1 MKKTASRSRRFFVVP
16 AALAACALV
25 PAQLHAETVWAKG
38 VSESSG
44 WVDVNKSGDIYSGP
58 DSLMC
63 WAASASSVIAWWQAQ
78 ADMSKSKTGTPAT
91 ASEIYSAFTN
101 SFKNAGKG
109 AEVAWKWYFGGCNL
123 VSYNYDNDFN
133 ISNPKTSGRYWEDY
147 VKTVA
152 DWPSADSDT
161 PSWIQLGWLSDVSR
175 DSLHADSA
183 AEVLSGLLK
192 QGAGISLLISY
203 SDYNSGHAVT
213 LWGMEYEGTE
223 KGYEIS
229 KIYITDSDDYTL
241 GLITKE
247 VKYKTETISV
257 AEDKDVPAYTWE
269 KTTLL
274 VDGVE
279 GVVLSAFDALL
290 LAPPSSS
297 SVPEPSAF
305 GLLAGTLALALVATR
320 RRRKS

>member
-16 AALAACALV
+16 AALAACTLV

-44 WVDVNKSGDIYSGP
+44 WVDVNKSGDIYNGP

-109 AEVAWKWYFGGCNL
+109 AEVAWKWYFGGCDL
-123 VSYNYDNDFN
+123 VSYNYENDFQ
-133 ISNPKTSGRYWEDY
+133 ISDPKTSGRYWEDY
-147 VKTVA
+147 VETVA
-152 DWPSADSDT
+152 DCPSSASET
-161 PSWIQLGWLSDVSR
+161 PSWIQGGWLSDKES

-203 SDYNSGHAVT
+203 SGYSSGHAIT
-213 LWGMEYEGTE
+213 LWGMEYDD
-223 KGYEIS
+223 KGIS
-229 KIYITDSDDYTL
+229 KIYITDSDDDTL
-241 GLITKE
+241 GLITKK
-247 VKYKTETISV
+247 VDYKTETITV
-257 AEDKDVPAYTWE
+257 AADKDVPAYTWE

-279 GVVLSAFDALL
+279 GVVLSAYDALL
-290 LAPPSSS
+290 LTPPSSPA
-297 SVPEPSAF
+297 VPEPSAF

-320 RRRKS
+320 RHRKS

>member
-16 AALAACALV
+16 AALAACTLV

-44 WVDVNKSGDIYSGP
+44 WVDVNKSGNIYSGP

-78 ADMSKSKTGTPAT
+78 ADMSKSKAGTPAD

-123 VSYNYDNDFN
+123 VSDNYNNDFK
-133 ISNPKTSGRYWEDY
+133 ISDPKNSGRYWEDY

-152 DWPSADSDT
+152 AWPSSASET
-161 PSWIQLGWLSDVSR
+161 PSWIKLGYLSDVSR

-192 QGAGISLLISY
+192 QGAGISLL
-203 SDYNSGHAVT
+203 YNYYTSGHAIT
-213 LWGMEYEGTE
+213 LWGMEYEGNRI
-223 KGYEIS
+223 K
-229 KIYITDSDDYTL
+229 KIYVTDSDDYATKL
-241 GLITKE
+241 VTKE
-247 VKYKTETISV
+247 VKYKTETITV
-257 AEDKDVPAYTWE
+257 AADKDVPGYTWE
-269 KTTLL
+269 KTTIL
-274 VDGVE
+274 VDNVA
-279 GVVLSAFDALL
+279 LTNFDALL
-290 LAPPSSS
+290 LTPPSSPA
-297 SVPEPSAF
+297 VPEPSAF

>member
-1 MKKTASRSRRFFVVP
+1 MKKTTSRSRRFFVVP

-38 VSESSG
+38 VSETGG
-44 WVDVNKSGDIYSGP
+44 WVDVNKSGNIYSGP
-58 DSLMC
+58 DSYMC

-78 ADMSKSKTGTPAT
+78 ADMSKSETGTPTT
-91 ASEIYSAFTN
+91 ASEIYSAFTS

-123 VSYNYDNDFN
+123 VDSNYESDFK
-133 ISNPKTSGRYWEDY
+133 ISDPKNSGRYWEDY

-152 DWPSADSDT
+152 EWPSVAAET
-161 PSWIQLGWLSDVSR
+161 PSWIQGGWLSDKES

-183 AEVLSGLLK
+183 ASVLSGLLK

-203 SDYNSGHAVT
+203 PGYTSGHAIT
-213 LWGMEYEGTE
+213 LWGMEYDD
-223 KGYEIS
+223 KGIS
-229 KIYITDSDDYTL
+229 KIYITDSDDDKTL

-279 GVVLSAFDALL
+279 LSAYDALL
-290 LAPPSSS
+290 LTPPSSPA
-297 SVPEPSAF
+297 VPEPSAF

>member
-16 AALAACALV
+16 AALAACTLV

-109 AEVAWKWYFGGCNL
+109 AEVAWKWYFGGCDL
-123 VSYNYDNDFN
+123 VSYNYENDFQ
-133 ISNPKTSGRYWEDY
+133 ISDPKTSGRYWEDY
-147 VKTVA
+147 VKTIA
-152 DWPSADSDT
+152 DWPSVASDT
-161 PSWIQLGWLSDVSR
+161 PSWIKQGWLSDKGA

-192 QGAGISLLISY
+192 QGAGISLL
-203 SDYNSGHAVT
+203 YNYYTSGHAIT
-213 LWGMEYEGTE
+213 LWGMEYEGN
-223 KGYEIS
+223 EIK
-229 KIYITDSDDYTL
+229 KIYVTDSDDKATKL
-241 GLITKE
+241 VTKE
-247 VKYKTETISV
+247 VKYTKETITV
-257 AEDKDVPAYTWE
+257 AGEKGEEGYTWT
-269 KTTLL
+269 KTTIL
-274 VDGVE
+274 VDKVA
-279 GVVLSAFDALL
+279 LTNFDALL
-290 LAPPSSS
+290 LAPPSSPA
-297 SVPEPSAF
+297 VPEPSAF

-320 RRRKS
+320 RHRKS

>member
-1 MKKTASRSRRFFVVP
+1 MKKIASRSRRFFVVP
-16 AALAACALV
+16 AALAACTLV

-44 WVDVNKSGDIYSGP
+44 WVDVNKNWDGDSQ
-58 DSLMC
+58 LC

-101 SFKNAGKG
+101 SFVNKGAG
-109 AEVAWKWYFGGCNL
+109 AEVAWKWYFGGCDL
-123 VSYNYDNDFN
+123 VSYNYENDFQ
-133 ISNPKTSGRYWEDY
+133 ISDPKTSGRYWEDY
-147 VKTVA
+147 VKTIA
-152 DWPSADSDT
+152 DWPSVASDT
-161 PSWIQLGWLSDVSR
+161 PSWIKQGWLSDKGA

-203 SDYNSGHAVT
+203 PNYEGAGHAVT
-213 LWGMEYEGTE
+213 LWGMEYVRTE

-241 GLITKE
+241 GLITKK
-247 VKYKTETISV
+247 VDYKTETITV
-257 AEDKDVPAYTWE
+257 AADKDVPAYTWE

-279 GVVLSAFDALL
+279 GVVLSAYDALL
-290 LAPPSSS
+290 LAPPSSP

-320 RRRKS
+320 RRRKIRA

>member
-44 WVDVNKSGDIYSGP
+44 WVDVNKSGDVYSGP

-78 ADMSKSKTGTPAT
+78 ADMSKSKEGTPAD
-91 ASEIYSAFTN
+91 ASEIYSAFTS

-123 VSYNYDNDFN
+123 VSYNYENDFQ
-133 ISNPKTSGRYWEDY
+133 ISDSRTSGRYWEDY

-152 DWPSADSDT
+152 AWPSVPSDT

-175 DSLHADSA
+175 VSLHADSA
-183 AEVLSGLLK
+183 ADVLSGLLK
-192 QGAGISLLISY
+192 QGAGISLL
-203 SDYNSGHAVT
+203 YNYYTSGHAIT
-213 LWGMEYEGTE
+213 LWGMEYEGNRI
-223 KGYEIS
+223 K
-229 KIYITDSDDYTL
+229 KIYVTDSDDYATKL
-241 GLITKE
+241 VTKE
-247 VKYKTETISV
+247 VKYTTETITV
-257 AEDKDVPAYTWE
+257 AADKDVPGYTWE
-269 KTTLL
+269 KTTIL
-274 VDGVE
+274 VDNVA
-279 GVVLSAFDALL
+279 LTNFDALL
-290 LAPPSSS
+290 LAPPSSPA
-297 SVPEPSAF
+297 VPEPSAF

-320 RRRKS
+320 RRRKIRA